1 MKKILPIS
9 LAILSITL
17 TPACSDLSQDA
28 DIEVLQQEQLRSDME
43 QLAAATSR
51 SSLRE
56 ALDDPRLHPYAL
68 ARAMF
73 EQSELKAQAPTFLF
87 QFAATLLD
95 AEVAPD
101 LVEKELNQLIQE
113 FDEISRQQEFYAQS
127 PWMFYIRMLRFSQQT
142 ANHERTERLRLQ
154 IENYAEV
161 NTFDLNASGELIDF
175 YIERGQLDDARR
187 HYDRV
192 EDRFGRFILGLPLI
206 KGYVAH
212 EQERAAQL
220 LIDQLSRDLEGVD
233 YFIDD
238 WIKVLLDANRREQ
251 AIAFLLDRRDAILA
265 TLTSDT
271 PRMFF
276 THAHNFTTIIKNLQA
291 LGRETEA
298 REALVQGY
306 RYGLENSP
314 GDWYLLRGALP
325 YLQGF
330 KALDDDALFAEAR
343 RDLFARLYA
352 LLETS
357 ENFAQIVFGF
367 SNIMQELELESAG
380 LEFIDQ
386 VALFNDKRTTRCPRS
401 LVFSVELFV
410 WCIG

>member
-127 PWMFYIRMLRFSQQT
+127 PWMFYIRMLRF
-142 ANHERTERLRLQ
+142 RQ
-154 IENYAEV
+154 IAIG
-161 NTFDLNASGELIDF
+161 DLAP
-175 YIERGQLDDARR
+175 
-187 HYDRV
+187 
-192 EDRFGRFILGLPLI
+192 FGR
-206 KGYVAH
+206 
-212 EQERAAQL
+212 
-220 LIDQLSRDLEGVD
+220 
-233 YFIDD
+233 
-238 WIKVLLDANRREQ
+238 
-251 AIAFLLDRRDAILA
+251 
-265 TLTSDT
+265 
-271 PRMFF
+271 
-276 THAHNFTTIIKNLQA
+276 
-291 LGRETEA
+291 
-298 REALVQGY
+298 
-306 RYGLENSP
+306 
-314 GDWYLLRGALP
+314 
-325 YLQGF
+325 
-330 KALDDDALFAEAR
+330 
-343 RDLFARLYA
+343 
-352 LLETS
+352 
-357 ENFAQIVFGF
+357 
-367 SNIMQELELESAG
+367 
-380 LEFIDQ
+380 
-386 VALFNDKRTTRCPRS
+386 
-401 LVFSVELFV
+401 
-410 WCIG
+410 